1 MLQGQGLAAS
11 TTASNSIIN
20 TRGRRSG
27 HGKADHPR
35 GQLAEGRPPFVQLRF
50 VRLYQHGKMMPEGI
64 HSSQLAEVE
73 LASEEAV
80 KRLGGTVGWGAVGAL
95 ALGPVGLLAGLLLGG
110 NKKDVKFVA
119 KFKDGRKMLATTDS
133 KAFTQMKAAVF

>member
-1 MLQGQGLAAS
+1 
-11 TTASNSIIN
+11 
-20 TRGRRSG
+20 
-27 HGKADHPR
+27 
-35 GQLAEGRPPFVQLRF
+35 
-50 VRLYQHGKMMPEGI
+50 MPEGI